1 MVAPSCSTIQ
11 KGRRQFRRPTRP
23 EKNLVGSSASAALRN
38 ALEPCRGFDVASCG
52 ATLQVPPGAAFTI
65 AAAPS
70 AYLLALYCRHQ
81 EIERIITA
89 PAHDFWLDN
98 QHL

>member
-1 MVAPSCSTIQ
+1 MRLSPAAASTLRAAVPPC
-11 KGRRQFRRPTRP
+11 KFRR
-23 EKNLVGSSASAALRN
+23 
-38 ALEPCRGFDVASCG
+38 
-52 ATLQVPPGAAFTI
+52 GAAFTI

-70 AYLLALYCRHQ
+70 AYLLAVYCRHQ

-89 PAHDFWLDN
+89 RAHDFWLDN